1 MLTWCQQFKYYA
13 KRSDRMTMKFDV
25 YCLSMKPFGQSI
37 VFEVDYSIAMPA
49 VTSFVIFLIKFVVDT
64 ISNQKEQTVTIF
76 NNIIFF
82 IINCYN
88 LFIIH

>member
-1 MLTWCQQFKYYA
+1 MYF
-13 KRSDRMTMKFDV
+13 DKFFEDV
-25 YCLSMKPFGQSI
+25 DKSI

-76 NNIIFF
+76 NNISFV
-82 IINCYN
+82 
-88 LFIIH
+88 